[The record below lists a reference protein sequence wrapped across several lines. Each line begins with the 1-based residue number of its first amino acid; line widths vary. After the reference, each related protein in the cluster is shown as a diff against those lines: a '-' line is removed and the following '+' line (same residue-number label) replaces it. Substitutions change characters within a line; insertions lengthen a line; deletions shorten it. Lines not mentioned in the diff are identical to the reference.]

1 MSSSAQSPA
10 AAPVRVRFAP
20 SPTGHLHVGGARTA
34 LYNWLFARHAKGSFI
49 LRIEDT
55 DAARSTDESVRG
67 ILEAMRWLGLDWDEG
82 PEVGGPHGP
91 YFQSERRGLYRAAA
105 DALLAAGR
113 AYPCFCTAET
123 LAALREEQ
131 KAAGDAEQGYD
142 GRCGRLDPAAA
153 TARVAAGEP
162 HAIRLRVPREGAGEV
177 ALDDLIRG
185 RSVFKHAVIEDFV
198 LLKSDGLPTY
208 NFAVVVDDDAMGITH
223 VIRGDDHISNT
234 PRHLLLYAALGY
246 PLPAFAHLPM
256 ILGADKTRLSK
267 RHGASS
273 VQEFE
278 RQGILPQA
286 MLNYLALLGWSLDG
300 KTEFFTPKKLVE
312 SFSLKRVGA
321 NPAVFD
327 PDKLAWLNGE
337 HFARLD
343 RDEKVLGTYRELER
357 RGIALPP
364 VPEIHERL
372 GAMIQLLGKRLK
384 SFPEAAWSLEHFF
397 RALPEYDP
405 AVVAERLGGAAA
417 ERLAGL
423 AAAFGA
429 LPAGGFAAAELE
441 AALRGE
447 AARTGAD
454 AAELIHALRVA
465 VSGRGVS
472 PDIFRMCELL
482 GREAVLRR
490 LTERAWERAA
500 GVEGA

>member
-1 MSSSAQSPA
+1 M
-10 AAPVRVRFAP
+10 RVRFAP

-55 DAARSTDESVRG
+55 DAARSSDDSVRG
-67 ILEAMRWLGLDWDEG
+67 ILQAMQWLGLDWDEG
-82 PEVGGPHGP
+82 PEAGGPHGP
-91 YFQSERRGLYRAAA
+91 YFQSERRAIYRAAV
-105 DALLAAGR
+105 DALLASGR
-113 AYPCFCTAET
+113 AYPCFCSAET
-123 LAALREEQ
+123 LGAQREQQ
-131 KAAGDAEQGYD
+131 KAAGDDAQGYD
-142 GRCGRLDPAAA
+142 GRCGKLAAA
-153 TARVAAGEP
+153 VAAARVAAGEP
-162 HAIRLRVPREGAGEV
+162 HAIRLRVPREGEGEV
-177 ALDDLIRG
+177 LLDDVIRG

-208 NFAVVVDDDAMGITH
+208 NFAVVVDDHAMGITH

-246 PLPAFAHLPM
+246 PLPKFAHLPM

-312 SFSLKRVGA
+312 AFSLKRVGA

-343 RDEKVLGTYRELER
+343 RDEKILGTYRELER
-357 RGIALPP
+357 AGVELPP
-364 VPEIHERL
+364 LPEIREAL
-372 GAMIQLLGKRLK
+372 GAMILLLGKRLK
-384 SFPEAAWSLEHFF
+384 SFPEAAWSLTHFF
-397 RALPEYDP
+397 RDFPDYDP
-405 AVVAERLGGAAA
+405 AAVAERLGGPAAA
-417 ERLAGL
+417 RLPALADSFAG
-423 AAAFGA
+423 
-429 LPAGGFAAAELE
+429 LPAGGFAAPALE
-441 AALRGE
+441 AALRAE
-447 AARTGAD
+447 AAGAGPD

-482 GREAVLRR
+482 GRDKTLARLRG
-490 LTERAWERAA
+490 RAWAGAA
-500 GVEGA
+500 SA